1 MGMESST
8 RSKSS
13 LGKRSIAA
21 RLFAVLALLACGVA
35 IYLVVMT
42 FTEKSSEQDN
52 GGDRKNRPEQ
62 AKDREAAANYT
73 VALG

>member
-13 LGKRSIAA
+13 LGKRSIIA
-21 RLFAVLALLACGVA
+21 RLFAVLALVACGIA

-42 FTEKSSEQDN
+42 STEKSREEDD
-52 GGDRKNRPEQ
+52 GRDRKNRPEQ
-62 AKDREAAANYT
+62 AKDREAASSYT
-73 VALG
+73 VAIG